1 MTKENTTLSTA
12 PEGYGIVTPW
22 IISSDTTGL
31 LDFVATAFGA
41 RDPFSLDIGGGRI
54 GHAETRIGD
63 SVIMGFDA
71 APEWP
76 QTPAFLRIYV
86 DDADQTVRRACA
98 AGATM
103 VTELGNSAWGDRG
116 ARVRDLLGNIWWIM
130 SQVEDVPADEAE
142 ARWNAPVYAAGMEY
156 AIRSFDQAM
165 RGKGNHPDDCPAI
178 IRNLPSPA
186 RAEGVEPIP
195 AGHKAVEPWIISRDT
210 AGLLDFITLAF
221 GAEES
226 FRVPMGDGSIGHA
239 EARIGDSTILAFD
252 SRPEWPDTP
261 AFLRLYVDDGDATF
275 AKALAAGATAVTE
288 MTEMYW
294 GDRVGRVRDPLG
306 NLWWIQSRVL
316 ELTEDQAMERATDPV
331 FVKAMEYVS
340 GTKLV

>member
-1 MTKENTTLSTA
+1 VTTENSSLSTA

-31 LDFVATAFGA
+31 LDFIAKAFGA
-41 RDPFSLDIGGGRI
+41 RDVFSLEIGGGRI
-54 GHAETRIGD
+54 GHAEARIGD

-71 APEWP
+71 APDWP
-76 QTPAFLRIYV
+76 FTPAFLRIYV
-86 DDADQTVRRACA
+86 EDADNTVDRACA

-116 ARVRDLLGNIWWIM
+116 ARIRDPFGNIWWIM
-130 SQVEDVPADEAE
+130 SRMEDVPEDEAE
-142 ARWNAPVYAAGMEY
+142 ARWVDPLFLAGMEY

-165 RGKGNHPDDCPAI
+165 TGEGNNPDDCPPAI
-178 IRNLPSPA
+178 RKLASPV
-186 RAEGVEPIP
+186 RAEGVQALP
-195 AGHKAVEPWIISRDT
+195 AGHKTVEPWIISRNT
-210 AGLLDFITLAF
+210 GGLLEFMSTAF

-275 AKALAAGATAVTE
+275 AKALAAGATAITE

-294 GDRVGRVRDPLG
+294 GDRTGRVRDPFG

-316 ELTEDQAMERATDPV
+316 ELTEDEAMERATDPV

-340 GTKLV
+340 GTKLL

>member
-221 GAEES
+221 GAEE
-226 FRVPMGDGSIGHA
+226 
-239 EARIGDSTILAFD
+239 
-252 SRPEWPDTP
+252 
-261 AFLRLYVDDGDATF
+261 
-275 AKALAAGATAVTE
+275 
-288 MTEMYW
+288 
-294 GDRVGRVRDPLG
+294 
-306 NLWWIQSRVL
+306 
-316 ELTEDQAMERATDPV
+316 
-331 FVKAMEYVS
+331 VS
-340 GTKLV
+340 GYRWGTDRSAMQKPGSVTPPSLPSTHALNGRTPRRSSACTSTTGTQRLRRRSRQAPQRLRK